1 MKFLSSSASLCFLS
15 IASGISAAG
24 FSELSI
30 DKKTGGAA
38 KPNVIL
44 VITDD
49 QGYGELSCH
58 GNPVLKTPALDQFHS
73 VSVRFTDYHV
83 APMSA
88 PTRGQLLTG
97 LDAARNGAVNVS
109 SGRSLLRTELPT
121 MADIFS
127 DNGYNTGIFGKWHLG
142 DNYPFRPEDRGFM
155 ESVWFP
161 SSHIGSLPD
170 FWGNNYNDDVFI
182 HNGKREEY
190 KGYCTD
196 VFFDEAIDFMNT
208 SSGKGAPFFV
218 YLATNTPHSPF
229 IAPPGDQEV
238 ISELIAASEFSDLE
252 PAIKARLISYLA
264 MVRNIDTNFGKLISF
279 LTDNGLLENTILIFT
294 TDNGST
300 QGPDYYNANMR
311 GRKAELYE
319 GGHRVPLFI
328 SWPAGIINAPRDI
341 DGLTQAQDI
350 LPTLID
356 LCCLKKPKSTKFDG
370 SSLANVLTGKK
381 DVDRDRMIVINYSRM
396 PMGFEYP
403 SPAGPT
409 LITPER
415 AAVLWKKWR
424 LIENKELYDLR
435 SDPLQQ
441 TNVIEKYPEIRDKM
455 QAFLY
460 KWWEGVKD
468 IANEPQRIMIGN
480 DNENPI
486 MLTACEWM
494 DVFVDQ
500 QAQVRRG
507 VKRNSYWNLMV
518 ESAGEYEIELR
529 RWPRETD
536 LPLGGRDTGGTEMPV
551 SSARILITGAVER
564 EIERPM
570 AFEGLQKKVGPGD
583 VAVIFRVS
591 LLEGPVALHTWFD
604 DKDNNALSGAY
615 YVYINRL

>member
-1 MKFLSSSASLCFLS
+1 MKLISFSTSFCFLS
-15 IASGISAAG
+15 VASGISAAG
-24 FSELSI
+24 FNELSI
-30 DKKTGGAA
+30 DKKSGEAT

-58 GNPVLKTPALDQFHS
+58 GNPILKTPSLDGFHDI
-73 VSVRFTDYHV
+73 SVRFTDYHV

-97 LDAARNGAVNVS
+97 IDAARNGAVNVS
-109 SGRSLLRTELPT
+109 SGRSLLRTDLPT

-142 DNYPFRPEDRGFM
+142 DNYPFRPEDRGFR

-161 SSHIGSLPD
+161 SSHIGSVPD
-170 FWGNNYNDDVFI
+170 FWGNSYIDDVFI
-182 HNGKREEY
+182 HNGKREKF
-190 KGYCTD
+190 KGYCAD
-196 VFFDEAIDFMNT
+196 IFFNEAIAFIESC
-208 SSGKGAPFFV
+208 SSNGTPFFV
-218 YLATNTPHSPF
+218 YLAPNTPHSPF
-229 IAPPGDQEV
+229 IAPPEDKEI
-238 ISELIAASEFSDLE
+238 ISELMNVSDFSDLE
-252 PAIKARLISYLA
+252 PAIKSRLISYLA
-264 MVRNIDTNFGKLISF
+264 MVRNIDTNFGKLIRF
-279 LTDNGLLENTILIFT
+279 LQDNGLFENTILIFT

-328 SWPAGIINAPRDI
+328 SWPEGISNTPRDI
-341 DGLTQAQDI
+341 DGLTQAQDL

-356 LCCLKKPKSTKFDG
+356 LCCLKEPKSVKFDG
-370 SSLANVLTGKK
+370 LSLAEVLKGKK
-381 DVDRDRMIVINYSRM
+381 AVDRDRMVVINYSRM

-415 AAVLWKKWR
+415 AAVLWKHWR
-424 LIENKELYDLR
+424 LIENRELYDLKV
-435 SDPLQQ
+435 DPLQQ
-441 TNVIEKYPEIRDKM
+441 ANVIEKYPEIRDKM
-455 QAFLY
+455 KAHLY
-460 KWWEGVKD
+460 KWWKGVKD
-468 IANEPQRIMIGN
+468 IANEPQRIVIGN
-480 DNENPI
+480 ENENPT

-507 VKRNSYWNLMV
+507 VKRNSYWNLLV
-518 ESAGEYEIELR
+518 DRAGEYEIELR
-529 RWPRETD
+529 RWPRETG
-536 LPLGGRDTGGTEMPV
+536 LPLTGRDAGGNDIPV

-570 AFEGLQKKVGPGD
+570 AFEGLQKKVSPDD

-591 LLEGPVALHTWFD
+591 LCKGPISLHTWFD
-604 DKDNNALSGAY
+604 DEDNNVLSGAY